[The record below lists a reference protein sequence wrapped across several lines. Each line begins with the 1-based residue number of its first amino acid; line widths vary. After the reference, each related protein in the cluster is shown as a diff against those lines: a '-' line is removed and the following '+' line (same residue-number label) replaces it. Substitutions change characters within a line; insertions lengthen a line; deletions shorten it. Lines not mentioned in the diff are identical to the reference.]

1 MATGAGTVKL
11 SRRALT
17 HAERQIEVGKFVK
30 DDRDMWSEHQPTAE
44 EENRFIE
51 QNGYGEYGK
60 WHLGID
66 LREREDTKGHYMFP
80 YGDFE
85 NVHRCGVLSAESR
98 AGQRKY
104 VDIEAAATHL
114 LGMIDKS

>member
-1 MATGAGTVKL
+1 MATSAGTVKL

-17 HAERQIEVGKFVK
+17 HAERQIEAGKFVK

-44 EENRFIE
+44 EENRFID

-66 LREREDTKGHYMFP
+66 LREREDTKGHYKFP

-85 NVHRCGVLSAESR
+85 RVHRCGVLSAEIR
-98 AGQRKY
+98 AGERKY
-104 VDIEAAATHL
+104 ADIEAAATHL
-114 LGMIDKS
+114 HGMIDKA